1 MNKLIQ
7 KSLTLAILVMCF
19 SWTINAAETLVK
31 ITVTAN
37 HEDWVYK
44 LNEKVKFKVSVTQNG
59 KLLKNVKIS
68 YEIGPEKMTPVLK
81 DSVNVQSGQ
90 LEIDGGTM
98 QVAGFLRCTVKAK
111 IQEVNFEGKATAA
124 FNPEKIEPTTT
135 VPTDF
140 IKFWDQA
147 KADNAKIPLESQMTL
162 LANKCTD
169 KVNVYQINVQ
179 NCKIGMRVYG
189 ILCVPK
195 APGKYPA
202 VLEVPG
208 AGVRPYSGFVGMAE
222 KGIITLQIGIHGI
235 PVTLDSVVYANLRY
249 GALDGYNTYNL
260 DNKEE
265 YYYKHVYLGCVRA
278 IDFINTLPEYDGHT
292 LAVAGG
298 SQGGALAIVTAALD
312 KRVICLSSFYPALC
326 DVTGYL
332 FGRAGG
338 WPHAFNKPSFVTKEK
353 VETSKY
359 YDVVNFA
366 KLLTVPGFYAFGFND
381 ESCPP
386 TSIYAAYNSITAP
399 KSLLIAK
406 EMGHASTTEQQS
418 KSNEFLYKQLNVK

>member
-1 MNKLIQ
+1 MRNSIQ
-7 KSLTLAILVMCF
+7 KYFSVSLLFFCMTLM
-19 SWTINAAETLVK
+19 AAETPVK
-31 ITVTAN
+31 ITVTAD
-37 HEDWVYK
+37 HADWVYN
-44 LNEKVKFKVSVTQNG
+44 LNENVKFKVAVTQNG
-59 KLLKNVKIS
+59 VLLNNVKIS

-81 DSVNVQSGQ
+81 QTVNLENGQ
-90 LEIDGGTM
+90 LEIDGGSM

-111 IQEVNFEGKATAA
+111 IQEINYEGKATAA
-124 FNPEKIEPTTT
+124 FNPDKIEPTTT
-135 VPTDF
+135 LPTDF
-140 IKFWDQA
+140 NQFWDNA
-147 KADNAKIPLESQMTL
+147 KAENAKIPLDAQMTL
-162 LANKCTD
+162 LVNKCTD

-202 VLEVPG
+202 LLQVPG
-208 AGVRPYSGFVGMAE
+208 AGVRPYSGYVGMAE

-260 DNKEE
+260 DNKDE

-278 IDFINTLPEYDGHT
+278 IDFINTLPEYDGHS

-298 SQGGALAIVTAALD
+298 SQGGALAIVTTALD
-312 KRVICLSSFYPALC
+312 KRVKCVSSFYPALC

-332 FGRAGG
+332 HGRAGG
-338 WPHAFNKPSFVTKEK
+338 WPHAFNKPSFVTNQK

-366 KLLTVPGFYAFGFND
+366 KQLTVPGFYAFGFND

-386 TSIYAAYNSITAP
+386 TSTYSAYNSITAP
-399 KSLLIAK
+399 KTLLIAK
-406 EMGHASTTEQQS
+406 EMGHASTTEQQN

>member
-7 KSLTLAILVMCF
+7 KSLLLSILVMCF
-19 SWTINAAETLVK
+19 SLTLNAAETLVK
-31 ITVTAN
+31 ITVTAD

-59 KLLKNVKIS
+59 ELLKNVKIS
-68 YEIGPEKMTPVLK
+68 YEIGPEKMIPVLK
-81 DSVNVQSGQ
+81 ETVNLENGQ

-111 IQEVNFEGKATAA
+111 IQETNVEGKATAA
-124 FNPEKIEPTTT
+124 FNPEKIAPTTT
-135 VPTDF
+135 VPADF
-140 IKFWDQA
+140 IQFWDKA
-147 KADNAKIPLESQMTL
+147 KADNAKIPLDAQMTL
-162 LANKCTD
+162 LSNRCTN
-169 KVNVYQINVQ
+169 KVNVYQVNVQ
-179 NCKIGMRVYG
+179 NCKIGMREYG

-235 PVTLDSVVYANLRY
+235 PVTLDSIVYDNLRY

-260 DNKEE
+260 DNKDE

-278 IDFINTLPEYDGHT
+278 IDFITTLPEYDGHT
-292 LAVAGG
+292 MAVAGG

-338 WPHAFNKPSFVTKEK
+338 WPHAFNKPSFVTNQK

-366 KLLTVPGFYAFGFND
+366 KQLTVPGFYAFGFND

-386 TSIYAAYNSITAP
+386 TSTYSAYNSITAP
-399 KSLLIAK
+399 KTLLIAK
-406 EMGHASTTEQQS
+406 EMGHASTTKQQN
-418 KSNEFLYKQLNVK
+418 KSNEFLYKQLNLK

>member
-7 KSLTLAILVMCF
+7 KSLLLSILVMCF
-19 SWTINAAETLVK
+19 SLTLNAAETLVK
-31 ITVTAN
+31 ITVTAD
-37 HEDWVYK
+37 HSDWVYK

-59 KLLKNVKIS
+59 ELLKNVKIS
-68 YEIGPEKMTPVLK
+68 YEIGPEKMIPVLK
-81 DSVNVQSGQ
+81 ETVNLENGQ

-98 QVAGFLRCTVKAK
+98 QIAGFLRCTVKAK
-111 IQEVNFEGKATAA
+111 IQETNVEGKATAA
-124 FNPEKIEPTTT
+124 FNPEKIAPTTT
-135 VPTDF
+135 VPADF
-140 IKFWDQA
+140 IQFWDKA
-147 KADNAKIPLESQMTL
+147 KADNAKIPLDAQMTL
-162 LANKCTD
+162 LSNRCTN
-169 KVNVYQINVQ
+169 KVNVYQVNVQ
-179 NCKIGMRVYG
+179 NCKIGMREYG

-235 PVTLDSVVYANLRY
+235 PVTLDSIVYDNLRY

-260 DNKEE
+260 DNKDE

-278 IDFINTLPEYDGHT
+278 IDFITTLPEYDGHT
-292 LAVAGG
+292 MAVAGG

-338 WPHAFNKPSFVTKEK
+338 WPHAFNKPSFVTNQK

-366 KLLTVPGFYAFGFND
+366 KQLTVPGFYAFGFND

-386 TSIYAAYNSITAP
+386 TSTYSAYNSITAP
-399 KSLLIAK
+399 KTLLIAK
-406 EMGHASTTEQQS
+406 EMGHASTTEQQN

>member
-1 MNKLIQ
+1 MRNSIQ
-7 KSLTLAILVMCF
+7 KYFSVFLLFFCMTLM
-19 SWTINAAETLVK
+19 AAETPVK
-31 ITVTAN
+31 ITVTAD
-37 HEDWVYK
+37 HSDWVYN
-44 LNEKVKFKVSVTQNG
+44 LNENVKFKVAVTQNG
-59 KLLKNVKIS
+59 VLLNNVKIS

-81 DSVNVQSGQ
+81 QTVDLENGQ
-90 LEIDGGTM
+90 LLIDGGTM
-98 QVAGFLRCTVKAK
+98 QIAGFLRCTVKAK
-111 IQEVNFEGKATAA
+111 IREINYEGKATVA
-124 FNPEKIEPTTT
+124 FNPEKIKPTTT
-135 VPTDF
+135 LPLDF
-140 IKFWDQA
+140 NQFWDNA
-147 KADNAKIPLESQMTL
+147 KAENAKIPLDAQMTL

-169 KVNVYQINVQ
+169 KMNVYQINVQ

-202 VLEVPG
+202 ILHVPG
-208 AGVRPYSGFVGMAE
+208 AGVRPYSGYVAMAE

-235 PVTLDSVVYANLRY
+235 PVTLDSIVYDNLKN
-249 GALDGYNTYNL
+249 GALDGYNTFNL
-260 DNKEE
+260 DNKDN

-278 IDFINTLPEYDGHT
+278 IDFINTLPEFDGHN

-298 SQGGALAIVTAALD
+298 SQGGALAIVTAGLD

-332 FGRAGG
+332 HGRAGG
-338 WPHAFNKPSFVTKEK
+338 WPHAFNKPSFVTDPK

-366 KLLTVPGFYAFGFND
+366 KQLTVPGFYAFGFND

-386 TSIYAAYNSITAP
+386 TSVYAAYNSITAP
-399 KSLLIAK
+399 KTLLIAK
-406 EMGHASTTEQQS
+406 EMGHGSTTEQQNN
-418 KSNEFLYKQLNVK
+418 SNEFLFKQLNIK

>member
-1 MNKLIQ
+1 
-7 KSLTLAILVMCF
+7 
-19 SWTINAAETLVK
+19 
-31 ITVTAN
+31 
-37 HEDWVYK
+37 
-44 LNEKVKFKVSVTQNG
+44 
-59 KLLKNVKIS
+59 
-68 YEIGPEKMTPVLK
+68 
-81 DSVNVQSGQ
+81 
-90 LEIDGGTM
+90 
-98 QVAGFLRCTVKAK
+98 
-111 IQEVNFEGKATAA
+111 
-124 FNPEKIEPTTT
+124 
-135 VPTDF
+135 
-140 IKFWDQA
+140 
-147 KADNAKIPLESQMTL
+147 
-162 LANKCTD
+162 
-169 KVNVYQINVQ
+169 
-179 NCKIGMRVYG
+179 MREYG

-235 PVTLDSVVYANLRY
+235 PVTLDSIVYDNLRY

-260 DNKEE
+260 DNKDE

-278 IDFINTLPEYDGHT
+278 IDFITTLPEYDGHT
-292 LAVAGG
+292 MAVAGG

-338 WPHAFNKPSFVTKEK
+338 WPHAFNKPSFVTNQK

-366 KLLTVPGFYAFGFND
+366 KQLTVPGFYAFGFND

-386 TSIYAAYNSITAP
+386 TSTYSAYNSITAP
-399 KSLLIAK
+399 KTLLIAK
-406 EMGHASTTEQQS
+406 EMGHASTTEQQN

>member
-7 KSLTLAILVMCF
+7 KSLLLSILVMCF
-19 SWTINAAETLVK
+19 SLTLNAAETLVK
-31 ITVTAN
+31 ITVTAD

-59 KLLKNVKIS
+59 ELLKNVKIS
-68 YEIGPEKMTPVLK
+68 YEIGPEKMIPVLK
-81 DSVNVQSGQ
+81 ETVNLENGQ

-98 QVAGFLRCTVKAK
+98 QIAGFLRCTVKAK
-111 IQEVNFEGKATAA
+111 IKETNVEGKATAA
-124 FNPEKIEPTTT
+124 FNPEKIAPTTT
-135 VPTDF
+135 VPADF
-140 IKFWDQA
+140 IQFWDKA
-147 KADNAKIPLESQMTL
+147 KADNAKIPLDAQMTL
-162 LANKCTD
+162 LSNRCTN
-169 KVNVYQINVQ
+169 KVNVYQVNVQ
-179 NCKIGMRVYG
+179 NCKIGMREYG

-235 PVTLDSVVYANLRY
+235 PVTLDSIVYDNLRY

-260 DNKEE
+260 DNKDE

-278 IDFINTLPEYDGHT
+278 IDFITTLPEYDGHT
-292 LAVAGG
+292 MAVAGG

-338 WPHAFNKPSFVTKEK
+338 WPHAFNKPSFVTNQK

-366 KLLTVPGFYAFGFND
+366 KQLTVPGFYAFGFND

-386 TSIYAAYNSITAP
+386 TSTYSAYNSITAP
-399 KSLLIAK
+399 KTLLIAK
-406 EMGHASTTEQQS
+406 EMGHASTTKQQN
-418 KSNEFLYKQLNVK
+418 KSNEFLYKQLNLK